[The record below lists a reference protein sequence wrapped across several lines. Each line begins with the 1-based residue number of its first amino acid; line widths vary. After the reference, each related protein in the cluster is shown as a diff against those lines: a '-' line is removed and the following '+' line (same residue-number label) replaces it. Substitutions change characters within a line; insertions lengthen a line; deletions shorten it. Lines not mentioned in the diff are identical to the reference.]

1 MEMCVGMSREDFIAV
16 WNKEATTALSM
27 RDTATR
33 KMELFKVVADN
44 TVRTFIGT
52 LLSTQLN

>member
-1 MEMCVGMSREDFIAV
+1 MCVGMSREDFIAV